1 MRVLIIGGGIGGL
14 TLAHGLL
21 KACIDVQVFE
31 RQVRSIHNHPSLG
44 IYVLTSYSFSQ
55 KNPII

>member
-21 KACIDVQVFE
+21 KAGIAVQVFE
-31 RQVRSIHNHPSLG
+31 QQVQTAFSNSHHRSC
-44 IYVLTSYSFSQ
+44 
-55 KNPII
+55 